1 MIDIN
6 YQSSQLFL
14 KKCFIWLEEKMQIS
28 YYYSYYWLG
37 THLLVNSLHF
47 HLLWTIL
54 FYSNYQVK
62 ASSAKNCQ
70 DFCNIYGDC
79 STFVFSSQIS
89 TAENCDLVSMV
100 SLACTVGLDE
110 IYSRVV
116 RASDSQCR
124 SRNCP
129 GFDTNIHQHSGI
141 WGAADEQCWIR

>member
-1 MIDIN
+1 MSGYPSI
-6 YQSSQLFL
+6 
-14 KKCFIWLEEKMQIS
+14 
-28 YYYSYYWLG
+28 
-37 THLLVNSLHF
+37 LVNALQFPFIVNYS
-47 HLLWTIL
+47 IL
-54 FYSNYQVK
+54 FYSIYQVK

-129 GFDTNIHQHSGI
+129 GFYPASFDTVESEGRQMK
-141 WGAADEQCWIR
+141 QC